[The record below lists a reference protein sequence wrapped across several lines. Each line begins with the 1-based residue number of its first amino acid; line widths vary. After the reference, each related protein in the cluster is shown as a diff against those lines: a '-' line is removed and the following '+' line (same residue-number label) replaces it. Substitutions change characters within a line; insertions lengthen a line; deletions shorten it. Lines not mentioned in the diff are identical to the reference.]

1 MIASINK
8 RFLTSFGMTGSWAES
23 KGRSGDSPEF
33 FSFICKSE
41 ANRHFFLFT
50 LINDLS
56 FRALARNRV
65 PLRRDEL
72 TEGNLIL
79 IINHSRYS

>member
-1 MIASINK
+1 
-8 RFLTSFGMTGSWAES
+8 MTGSWAES

-33 FSFICKSE
+33 FLFFCKSE

-72 TEGNLIL
+72 IESNPIHTAQIYLKFYFGLNYYIV
-79 IINHSRYS
+79 